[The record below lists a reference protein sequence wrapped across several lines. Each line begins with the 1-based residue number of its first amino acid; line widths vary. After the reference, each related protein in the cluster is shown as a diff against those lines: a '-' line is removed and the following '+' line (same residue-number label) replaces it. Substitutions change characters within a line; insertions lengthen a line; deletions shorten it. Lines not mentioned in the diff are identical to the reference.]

1 MILTLMGDLNVEF
14 STTLETTFSALDRDC
29 LTYRA
34 IKTSVGGTAAN
45 LAVAAK
51 KFFSEVNVI
60 GRLGEDALGEQIR
73 RLFTDKH
80 VSLLCSPLP
89 GRTTG
94 VSLYI
99 RDAAPIHSHGI
110 RLLMIDRGANPL
122 IDITEIERNR
132 AAISSSNAL
141 FVDGYCFVNEP
152 RRSAADL
159 ALDIARDAGV
169 LVAFDL
175 VPHDAYRVFT
185 LEEVS
190 HWLKKAAMIITEV
203 RTIRRVVGLESDD
216 VVTDLEVVEETRR
229 VLKDMFGEKFFNLR
243 FGDGNIDRSMLCR
256 PGRGPELRWNHY
268 VNTDEPRGFGDRLS
282 AAELAEY
289 LDEGSSA

>member
-14 STTLETTFSALDRDC
+14 STTLENDFSALDYDY

-34 IKTSVGGTAAN
+34 IKSSIGGTAAN
-45 LAVAAK
+45 LALAAK
-51 KFFSEVNVI
+51 KFFAQVNVI
-60 GRLGEDALGEQIR
+60 GRVGEDVLGEQIR
-73 RLFTDKH
+73 QLFTDKH
-80 VSLLCSPLP
+80 VTLHCSPLP
-89 GRTTG
+89 DRSTG

-110 RLLMIDRGANPL
+110 RLLIIDRGANHL

-132 AAISSSNAL
+132 AVISGSNAL
-141 FVDGYCFVNEP
+141 FVDGYCFVSEP

-185 LEEVS
+185 LEEAS
-190 HWLKKAAMIITEV
+190 HWLRKADMIITEV
-203 RTIRRVVGLESDD
+203 RTIRRLLGLGSDD
-216 VVTDLEVVEETRR
+216 VVTDLELVDETFR
-229 VLKDMFGEKFFNLR
+229 VLKNMLGEKFFNLR

-256 PGRGPELRWNHY
+256 PGSAPELRWNHY

-289 LDEGSSA
+289 LDAG